1 MARNGAKT
9 GGRPKGGLNKKTVEE
24 IDRASRVL
32 RLIETQYLE
41 KDIKKLTPGQRMQL
55 YADMME
61 YKVPKLSRTELKG
74 GTKDELKITI
84 VRSHNKS
91 ERAAPNAGKGAE

>member
-1 MARNGAKT
+1 MAQGKKY
-9 GGRPKGGLNKKTVEE
+9 GGRAKGTLNKKTTEE

-32 RLIETQYLE
+32 HLIESQYLE

-61 YKVPKLSRTELKG
+61 YKVPKLSRTEHRG
-74 GTKDELKITI
+74 GTKDELTIRI

-91 ERAAPNAGKGAE
+91 PQPAPDAGEGTE

>member
-1 MARNGAKT
+1 MAQGAKY
-9 GGRPKGGLNKKTVEE
+9 GGRVKGTPNKKTAEE

-32 RLIETQYLE
+32 HLIETRYLE

-61 YKVPKLSRTELKG
+61 YKVPKLSRTEHRG
-74 GTKDELKITI
+74 GTKDELTIRI

-91 ERAAPNAGKGAE
+91 QQPASNAGTGAE